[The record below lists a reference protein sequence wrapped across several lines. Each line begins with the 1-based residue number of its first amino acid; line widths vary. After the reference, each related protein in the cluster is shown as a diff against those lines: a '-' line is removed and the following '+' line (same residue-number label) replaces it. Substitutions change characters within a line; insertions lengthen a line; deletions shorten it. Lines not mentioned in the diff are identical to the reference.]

1 MSASHATLRLIT
13 ILLLL
18 AGILLMRKPV
28 FGQSI
33 TTTPTRQ
40 MNPSANQ
47 LIESA
52 RPFTSSNL
60 HRSGNQAFLRSE
72 SLRAQ

>member
-52 RPFTSSNL
+52 RPFNSSNL